1 MSRLRMTY
9 PTGMVLQALAAGY
22 RYGFDV
28 ASATGVRPGSVYQI
42 LHRLEEA
49 AMVEGAWEDAELA
62 HAEGRP
68 SRRYYRL
75 TPVATEAVEEARTRF
90 PALASLPHGVATDPS

>member
-1 MSRLRMTY
+1 MSRIRMTY

-22 RYGFDV
+22 RYGFDI

-49 AMVEGAWEDAELA
+49 GLAEGAWEDAELA
-62 HAEGRP
+62 RAEGRP

-75 TPVATEAVEEARTRF
+75 SSDADRAVAEARVRF
-90 PALASLPHGVATDPS
+90 PQPRGVTDVIVPDAR

>member
-1 MSRLRMTY
+1 MSRIRMTY

-22 RYGFDV
+22 RYGFDI
-28 ASATGVRPGSVYQI
+28 ASVTGVRPGSVYQI

-49 AMVEGAWEDAELA
+49 GLAEGAWEDAALA
-62 HAEGRP
+62 RAEGRP

-75 TPVATEAVEEARTRF
+75 SSDADGAVAEARGRF
-90 PALASLPHGVATDPS
+90 PQPRGVTDVIVPDAR